1 MVSDFRV
8 VNNKHLDR
16 GCSQMTSTLVTCLQG
31 VFSNIAN
38 AKITKINA
46 ENKAHTIF
54 TWKTPLAQLR
64 REKPR
69 PTSCTILTTSLNRA

>member
-1 MVSDFRV
+1 VVSDFRV
-8 VNNKHLDR
+8 VNNKHPHR
-16 GCSQMTSTLVTCLQG
+16 GCSQITNTLVTYLQG

-54 TWKTPLAQLR
+54 T
-64 REKPR
+64 
-69 PTSCTILTTSLNRA
+69 